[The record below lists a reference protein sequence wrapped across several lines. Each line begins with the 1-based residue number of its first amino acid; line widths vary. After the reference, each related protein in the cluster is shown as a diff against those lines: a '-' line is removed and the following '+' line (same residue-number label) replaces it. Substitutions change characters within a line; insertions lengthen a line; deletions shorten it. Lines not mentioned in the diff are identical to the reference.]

1 MPGNY
6 DPKHFVKIEK
16 KLNSFAGE
24 KYSLKVIEKML
35 SELEKI
41 ATRKQYDFLNAS
53 INEKISDNNK
63 IDVKISILKK
73 RKFLC

>member
-1 MPGNY
+1 
-6 DPKHFVKIEK
+6 
-16 KLNSFAGE
+16 
-24 KYSLKVIEKML
+24 ML

-63 IDVKISILKK
+63 IDVKIVFENDVALQSRTGGQK
-73 RKFLC
+73 RGPKEPQEAGK